1 MKEVKPDSNPGTVS
15 PVEVAAAAESG
26 QAPRWGKGTSRP
38 EEGTFLEGPQPR
50 SHELSR
56 LFRIVADF
64 LRGFRHLHFAG
75 PCVTVF
81 GSARFKE
88 DHRYYALAREM
99 GRRLGKAGF
108 TVMTGGGPGIMEAAN
123 RGAREAGARSVGCN
137 IILPKEQQPNP
148 YLDLWVEFRYFFVRK
163 VMLVKYSYA
172 FVVLPGGFGTMDEIF
187 ETATLIQTGKIR
199 QFPLVLMGTEY
210 WGPLR
215 ELLSRMIAE
224 ETILRADFERLCFT
238 DSVDEAMDHIL
249 QAAGGLGLTWQPT
262 ERWYLGEKKVAPASA
277 RQP

>member
-1 MKEVKPDSNPGTVS
+1 MTDTG
-15 PVEVAAAAESG
+15 A
-26 QAPRWGKGTSRP
+26 SRP
-38 EEGTFLEGPQPR
+38 DRGALDRAEWERLWQEHWLRPAVPDAEQELLAEARSPEHDGERLARITEEFQ
-50 SHELSR
+50 
-56 LFRIVADF
+56 
-64 LRGFRHLHFAG
+64 RGFERLQDLG
-75 PCVTVF
+75 PAVTVF
-81 GSARFKE
+81 GSARFRE
-88 DHRYYALAREM
+88 GTPEYELGVEAGRELAR
-99 GRRLGKAGF
+99 AGF
-108 TVMTGGGPGIMEAAN
+108 AVLTGGGPGLMEAAN
-123 RGAREAGARSVGCN
+123 RGAFEAGGVSLGCN
-137 IILPKEQQPNP
+137 IILPHEQSENP
-148 YLDLWVEFRYFFVRK
+148 YVQDTITFRYFFVRK

-249 QAAGGLGLTWQPT
+249 QAAGGLGLTWRPT